1 MKNRIILFL
10 CALCV
15 PVLLLTACAGDA
27 EEPGRAEA
35 DAETL
40 TSASAFPGD
49 DAADDT
55 VVNNPTDNDA
65 ADNSPADNNPTD
77 NSPAENSQ
85 PDNNLSDSVNDTE
98 TEAPAG
104 EIPAEQTE
112 VSPSA
117 PYSHVAIIGVD
128 GAGAFFRD
136 ADMPRLNE
144 IFANGAVTYRCLT
157 SDPTISAQCWGS
169 LMTGVKPDCH
179 RLSNSLVERTPYP
192 VDSEFP
198 TFFRVVREAMPDAAL
213 GSFCNWN
220 PINVGI
226 VEDNLGVTKGTASG
240 DSGVTDMVCKYVKN
254 ELPTVL
260 FVQFDEVDGAGHGS
274 GYGTKQHLKQLHTT
288 DTYIGKIYDTYRDC
302 GILEDTL
309 FIVTADHGGS
319 GTSHGGLTDGEKYV
333 MWAAVG
339 KNVERGEIRDIE
351 IRDTASVVLT
361 ALGLADRQP
370 ESWTARVPSGLFEGV
385 EAAERPVYEIRYL
398 YGHRTHE
405 AVPTPDG
412 LPDLFGADRVR
423 AYLPFDGDI
432 DPAAGDAETK
442 DNGKLYYVDG
452 FFGSAAQFDD
462 GYVTLNNCTPDM
474 NSFTVGM
481 WMKTGGVGSDPC
493 LFSNKDWNSGKNR
506 GFVLSLRDTDVK
518 FNLGDGSSRF
528 DKEYILPLDFR
539 DGWVYVLFAADR
551 EKGEVRFSY
560 DFGPF
565 ITTPLSSELKNASFT
580 GLKMLNIGQDGTG
593 KYSAH
598 LGAVLDEFILL
609 DGAADEG
616 DLEKLKTWYGD

>member
-1 MKNRIILFL
+1 MKNRITLFL

-27 EEPGRAEA
+27 DEPGRAEA
-35 DAETL
+35 DAETE

-49 DAADDT
+49 PA
-55 VVNNPTDNDA
+55 
-65 ADNSPADNNPTD
+65 PADLSDD
-77 NSPAENSQ
+77 NGEDASDNPAEETPADEAAVPEAENAA
-85 PDNNLSDSVNDTE
+85 PDSGAAASF
-98 TEAPAG
+98 
-104 EIPAEQTE
+104 
-112 VSPSA
+112 
-117 PYSHVAIIGVD
+117 PYGHVAIIGVD

-144 IFANGAVTYRCLT
+144 IFADGAVTYRCLT

-169 LMTGVKPDCH
+169 LMTGVKPEVH
-179 RLSNSLVERTPYP
+179 RLSNSLIEATPY
-192 VDSEFP
+192 DTASEFP
-198 TFFRVVREAMPDAAL
+198 TFFRVVREAMPDAVL

-240 DSGVTDMVCKYVKN
+240 DAGVTELVCKYVKN
-254 ELPTVL
+254 EQPTVL

-274 GYGTKQHLKQLHTT
+274 GYGGKRHMSQLHTT
-288 DTYIGKIYDTYRDC
+288 DGYIGKIYDTYRDC
-302 GILEDTL
+302 GILDDTL

-319 GTSHGGLTDGEKYV
+319 GNSHGGLTDAEKYI
-333 MWAAVG
+333 MWAAAG
-339 KNVERGEIRDIE
+339 KNVQPGEIEDIE
-351 IRDTASVVLT
+351 IRDTASVVLM

-385 EAAERPVYEIRYL
+385 EAMERPVYEIHYL

-405 AVPTPDG
+405 SVPTPDG
-412 LPDLFGADRVR
+412 LADLFGAERVR
-423 AYLPFDGDI
+423 AYLPFDGDA

-442 DNGKLYYVDG
+442 TNGKLYYVDG

-462 GYVTLNNCTPDM
+462 GYVTLENCTPDR

-493 LFSNKDWNSGKNR
+493 ILSNKDWSSGSNK
-506 GFVLSLRDTDVK
+506 GFVLSLRDSDIK
-518 FNLGDGSSRF
+518 FNLGNGGSRF
-528 DKEYILPLDFR
+528 DKEYVLPLDFR
-539 DGWVYVLFAADR
+539 DGWVYVLFTADR
-551 EKGEVRFSY
+551 DKGEVRFSY

-565 ITTPLSSELKNASFT
+565 ITTALSGELKDASFK

-593 KYSAH
+593 RYSDD

-609 DGAADEG
+609 DGAADEE
-616 DLEKLKTWYGD
+616 DLEKLKAYYGD